1 MEFQTEFRAPEPCP
15 TVPNEVYLFVT
26 NLEVHDQ
33 GTAPFPEAFW
43 STSALGDQCLSETMM
58 SEWGL
63 EMPEISLSVGGY
75 SWYARHFE
83 SLRDVHRAC
92 GFDPL
97 SDEVVHFVGVPLVR
111 VAQIMRECPCVS

>member
-43 STSALGDQCLSETMM
+43 STSALGDQCLSETND
-58 SEWGL
+58 
-63 EMPEISLSVGGY
+63 VGMGTGN
-75 SWYARHFE
+75 ARNFAE
-83 SLRDVHRAC
+83 YGWL
-92 GFDPL
+92 L
-97 SDEVVHFVGVPLVR
+97 LVR
-111 VAQIMRECPCVS
+111 